1 MTVAV
6 AARPQAAPIAMQ
18 GIAIPAAVVDKA
30 GFFRRTRR
38 HTQLEK
44 TVPVTIQPTAS
55 GASNTRDTI
64 TLRRSDILS
73 EITLRLT
80 GTLNI
85 NIGTGTVASLA
96 PWPYG
101 VFRNVGFNANGASS
115 LISARG
121 WTLKAREIAKDEGLS
136 DNGVTQTVG
145 GTTKSNG
152 TLSLPTESWGVGQ
165 NTGSLTTST
174 PAVDLVV
181 TIPVAEDSF
190 DLSGAIFLQT
200 SSAELSVVI
209 DWAAIT
215 DLFAFTGNGTASF
228 SGALEV
234 HTTKFEIPTD
244 NGAIVVPDLSMFHSL
259 VETSAPITSTGID
272 TETIVVGQGA
282 GKYVLRVIQQLQNG
296 SPNAPVAVTSAN
308 LGLMAWRFG
317 TSETP
322 DQWFNGSAL
331 RHNNTRQY
339 NSDLGGLQGYA
350 VHEFAKA
357 GFRDLVDMG
366 TTADLRLVNNVQ
378 NSVTLTNAKLWYAV
392 ESVYRSGQAA

>member
-1 MTVAV
+1 MPTATATPRV
-6 AARPQAAPIAMQ
+6 QSLSMQ
-18 GIAIPAAVVDKA
+18 GIAIPAAVVDKP
-30 GFFRRTRR
+30 GFLRRTRR

-44 TVPVTIQPTAS
+44 TVPVTIQPAAS

-73 EITLRLT
+73 EINLRLT
-80 GTLNI
+80 GTLTVTP
-85 NIGTGTVASLA
+85 GTGTVASLA
-96 PWPYG
+96 TWPYG

-136 DNGVTQTVG
+136 DNGVAQTISG
-145 GTTKSNG
+145 GTKSNG
-152 TLSLPTESWGVGQ
+152 TLSLPTESWGAGQ
-165 NTGSLTTST
+165 NTTGLTTGG
-174 PAVDLVV
+174 AVDLLV
-181 TIPVAEDSF
+181 TIPVAEDGF

-215 DLFAFTGNGTASF
+215 DLFAFTGNGVASF
-228 SGALEV
+228 TGTLEV
-234 HTTKFEIPTD
+234 HTTKFEIPTE
-244 NGAIVVPDLSMFHSL
+244 NGAIIVPDLSMFHSL
-259 VETSAPITSTGID
+259 VETSAPVLSTGID

-296 SPNAPVAVTSAN
+296 AVNAPVPVTSASY
-308 LGLMAWRFG
+308 GLMAWRYG

-322 DQWFNGSAL
+322 DQWFSGSTL
-331 RHNNTRQY
+331 RHNNARQY

-366 TTADLRLVNNVQ
+366 TTADLRLVNNISS
-378 NSVTLTNAKLWYAV
+378 SVTLNNAKLWYAV
-392 ESVYRSGQAA
+392 ESVYRSGQGA

>member
-1 MTVAV
+1 MSTATATPRV
-6 AARPQAAPIAMQ
+6 QSLSMQ
-18 GIAIPAAVVDKA
+18 GIAIPAAVVDKKE
-30 GFFRRTRR
+30 FLRRTRR

-44 TVPVTIQPTAS
+44 TLGVTIQPAAS
-55 GASNTRDTI
+55 GQSNTRDTI

-73 EITLRLT
+73 EVTLRLV
-80 GTLNI
+80 GQLNI
-85 NIGTGTVASLA
+85 NIGTGTVASTA
-96 PWPYG
+96 AWPYG
-101 VFRNVGFNANGASS
+101 VFRNIGFNANGSSS
-115 LISARG
+115 LLSARG
-121 WTLKAREIAKDEGLS
+121 WTFKAREIAKDEGLS

-145 GTTKSNG
+145 GTTKNNG

-174 PAVDLVV
+174 PTVELLV
-181 TIPVAEDSF
+181 TIPVAEDNF

-215 DLFAFTGNGTASF
+215 DVFAFTGNGTASF
-228 SGALEV
+228 TGTLEV
-234 HTTKFEIPTD
+234 HTTKFQIPTED
-244 NGAIVVPDLSMFHSL
+244 GAIIVPDLSMFHSL
-259 VETSAPITSTGID
+259 VETSAPILSTGID
-272 TETIVVGQGA
+272 SETIVVGQGA

-296 SPNAPVAVTSAN
+296 AINAPVPVTAAN
-308 LGLMAWRFG
+308 FALMAWRFG

-331 RHNNTRQY
+331 RHSNARQY
-339 NSDLGGLQGYA
+339 NSDLGGVQGYA
-350 VHEFAKA
+350 VHEYAKA

-378 NSVTLTNAKLWYAV
+378 SSVTLNNAKLWYAV

>member
-1 MTVAV
+1 MTQTL
-6 AARPQAAPIAMQ
+6 ARPAAAPIAMQ

-30 GFFRRTRR
+30 EFFRRTRR
-38 HTQLEK
+38 HTQLEE
-44 TVPVTIQPTAS
+44 TRAVTIQPVAN
-55 GASNTRDTI
+55 GPSNTRDTI
-64 TLRRSDILS
+64 TLRRSDVLS
-73 EITLRLT
+73 EVTLRLS
-80 GTLNI
+80 GQLNV

-96 PWPYG
+96 TWPYG
-101 VFRNVGFNANGASS
+101 VFRNIGFNANGASS

-136 DNGVTQTVG
+136 DNGVTQTIG

-165 NTGSLTTST
+165 NTPSLTTAT

-181 TIPVAEDSF
+181 TIPVAEDGF

-209 DWAAIT
+209 DWAGIT
-215 DLFAFTGNGTASF
+215 ELFAFTGNGTATF
-228 SGALEV
+228 TGTLEV
-234 HTTKFEIPTD
+234 HTTKFEIPAQD
-244 NGAIVVPDLSMFHSL
+244 GAIIVPDLSMFHSL
-259 VETSAPITSTGID
+259 VETSAPITSTGVD
-272 TETIVVGQGA
+272 GQTVVVGQGA
-282 GKYVLRVIQQLQNG
+282 GKYVLRVLQQLQNG
-296 SPNAPVAVTSAN
+296 ATNAPVPVTSAN
-308 LGLMAWRFG
+308 FGLMAWRFG

-322 DQWFNGSAL
+322 DQFYNGTAI
-331 RHNNTRQY
+331 RNANARAY

-357 GFRDLVDMG
+357 GFRDLVSMAE
-366 TTADLRLVNNVQ
+366 TADLRLVNNVS
-378 NSVTLTNAKLWYAV
+378 NSVTLNNAKLWYAV

>member
-1 MTVAV
+1 MTSAV
-6 AARPQAAPIAMQ
+6 ATRPKVQSLSMQ
-18 GIAIPAAVVDKA
+18 GIAIPAAVVDKKA
-30 GFFRRTRR
+30 FLRQTRR

-44 TVPVTIQPTAS
+44 SIPVTIQPAAS

-64 TLRRSDILS
+64 TLRRSDILGEVS
-73 EITLRLT
+73 LRLT
-80 GTLNI
+80 GTLTVTP
-85 NIGTGTVASLA
+85 GTGTVASTA
-96 PWPYG
+96 AWPYG

-136 DNGVTQTVG
+136 DNGVAQTVAG
-145 GTTKSNG
+145 SAKSNG
-152 TLSLPTESWGVGQ
+152 TLSLPTETWGAGQ
-165 NTGSLTTST
+165 NTSGLTAGG
-174 PAVDLVV
+174 AVELLV
-181 TIPVAEDSF
+181 TIPVAEDLF

-200 SSAELSVVI
+200 SSAELSVVV

-228 SGALEV
+228 VGTLEV

-244 NGAIVVPDLSMFHSL
+244 NGAIIVPDLSMFHSL
-259 VETSAPITSTGID
+259 VETSAPVLSTGID

-296 SPNAPVAVTSAN
+296 AVNAPLPVSSAN
-308 LGLMAWRFG
+308 FGLMAWRYG

-322 DQWFNGSAL
+322 DQWFSGSAL
-331 RHNNTRQY
+331 RHNNARQY

-366 TTADLRLVNNVQ
+366 VTSDLRLVNNVSS
-378 NSVTLTNAKLWYAV
+378 SVTLNNAKLWYAV
-392 ESVYRSGQAA
+392 ESVYRSGQAG

>member
-6 AARPQAAPIAMQ
+6 AQPKVQSLSMQ

-30 GFFRRTRR
+30 EFLRRTRR
-38 HTQLEK
+38 HTQLERS
-44 TVPVTIQPTAS
+44 VPVTIQPAAS

-80 GTLNI
+80 GTLTVNP
-85 NIGTGTVASLA
+85 GTGTAASTA
-96 PWPYG
+96 AWPYG
-101 VFRNVGFNANGASS
+101 VFRNIGFNANGASS

-136 DNGVTQTVG
+136 DNGVAQTVAG
-145 GTTKSNG
+145 ATRTNG
-152 TLSLPTESWGVGQ
+152 TLALPTESWGVGQ
-165 NTGSLTTST
+165 NTTGLASVT
-174 PAVDLVV
+174 PAVELVV
-181 TIPVAEDSF
+181 TIPVAEDGF

-215 DLFAFTGNGTASF
+215 DVFALTGNATASF
-228 SGALEV
+228 VGALEV
-234 HTTKFEIPTD
+234 HTTKFEIPTE
-244 NGAIVVPDLSMFHSL
+244 NGAIIVPDLSMFHSL
-259 VETSAPITSTGID
+259 VETSAPVMSTGID
-272 TETIVVGQGA
+272 NETIVVGQGA
-282 GKYVLRVIQQLQNG
+282 GKYVLRVLQQLQNG
-296 SPNAPVAVTSAN
+296 APNAPVTVSSAN
-308 LGLMAWRFG
+308 YGLMAWRYG

-322 DQWFNGSAL
+322 DQWFSGSAL
-331 RHNNTRQY
+331 RHNNARQY
-339 NSDLGGLQGYA
+339 NSDLGGVQGYA

-366 TTADLRLVNNVQ
+366 TTADLRLVNNIQ

-392 ESVYRSGQAA
+392 ESVYRSGQA